1 MLEDLNGQNSQKRR
15 GIVLLVTLVL
25 LVVLA
30 TLGYTLT
37 TRVAAQRHR
46 NQYIIDY
53 SNARYA
59 CDSALKYAVASLEDI
74 QPTLIS
80 RPNEP
85 DFSDVFT
92 LTKTEYEELLN
103 QWLTQR
109 ALTAEGSADNE
120 GVADFND
127 IEPLDAISD
136 ANDMNDVNDVN
147 DIGYD
152 PNAVVS
158 FGDTDSATIRGP
170 YGPAWPYVVEP
181 MEVEIGSAKVRI
193 EIEDENAK
201 YPIGWALLND
211 PGLQRQTEAG
221 FEVFCEWMMLERD
234 EIELLKDQLN
244 AIGQLKPFKL
254 QFKPIRKTVRI
265 RSKTQRRTRLT
276 RKTISPADQAA
287 NQNADFARLFHSSLL
302 DTELLA
308 RPYMEGREE
317 SALKYLGMW
326 ASRTVNINTAPRHV
340 LEAAFTFG
348 SLSDAPEIAQ
358 EIIQNRRIQPF
369 TDVDDLKNMFPAYA
383 DTIREC
389 EQYITTAS
397 RFFTIRVTAISGV
410 AEASAVVAITKEGN
424 KIKEVAV
431 ISG

>member
-1 MLEDLNGQNSQKRR
+1 MSEMLEDLNDQNSPHRR

-25 LVVLA
+25 LIVLA

-59 CDSALKYAVASLEDI
+59 CDSALKYALASLEDI

-92 LTKTEYEELLN
+92 LSKPEYEDLLT
-103 QWLTQR
+103 QWLTQS

-120 GVADFND
+120 GVADFNA
-127 IEPLDAISD
+127 IGNVDAIGD
-136 ANDMNDVNDVN
+136 ANDVNDVN
-147 DIGYD
+147 DLSYD

-158 FGDTDSATIRGP
+158 LGATDSVTIRGP
-170 YGPAWPYVVEP
+170 YGPAWPYVLEP
-181 MEVEIGSAKVRI
+181 MEVQIGSAKVRI

-201 YPIGWALLND
+201 YPIGWVLLNEPD
-211 PGLQRQTEAG
+211 LQRQTEAG
-221 FEVFCEWMMLERD
+221 FEIFCEWMTLGAD
-234 EIELLKDQLN
+234 EIESLKEQLR
-244 AIGQLKPFKL
+244 AIGQIKPFKL
-254 QFKPIRKTVRI
+254 EFKPISKTVRI
-265 RSKTQRRTRLT
+265 RSSTQRRTRLT
-276 RKTISPADQAA
+276 RKTISAADQVA

-340 LEAAFTFG
+340 LEAAFTLG

-358 EIIQNRRIQPF
+358 EIIEHRRIQPF
-369 TDVDDLKNMFPAYA
+369 SDVDDLKNMLPRYA
-383 DTIREC
+383 DTLREC

-397 RFFTIRVTAISGV
+397 RFFTIRVTAVSGV
-410 AEASAVVAITKEGN
+410 AEASAVAAITKDGN

>member
-1 MLEDLNGQNSQKRR
+1 MSEMLEDLNGQNSQKRR

-25 LVVLA
+25 LIVLA

-59 CDSALKYAVASLEDI
+59 CDSALKYALASLEDI

-92 LTKTEYEELLN
+92 LTKTEYEEVLN
-103 QWLTQR
+103 QWLTQS

-127 IEPLDAISD
+127 IETLDAIGD
-136 ANDMNDVNDVN
+136 ANDTNDVNDVS
-147 DIGYD
+147 YD

-158 FGDTDSATIRGP
+158 FGAADSATIRGP
-170 YGPAWPYVVEP
+170 YGPAWPYVVES

-234 EIELLKDQLN
+234 EIALLKEQLN

-369 TDVDDLKNMFPAYA
+369 TDVDDLKNMFPGYA

-397 RFFTIRVTAISGV
+397 RFFTIRVTAVSGV